1 MYYFKGGK
9 LMSHSANYFMTALF
23 MAAFFRN
30 GARLI
35 LLLCTLMLTQFC
47 FAETSVI
54 VHPNN
59 NSQLSPKD
67 IQRIFMGKLKS
78 FPNGI
83 KIMAIDQPISSE
95 ARQEFGKKLLKKNPQ
110 QIKSYWARQIFTGKG
125 IPPKELKTT
134 KEVKTF
140 VAQNES
146 AIGYINT
153 DLLDTTVKNVYTF

>member
-1 MYYFKGGK
+1 
-9 LMSHSANYFMTALF
+9 MSHSANYFMTASF
-23 MAAFFRN
+23 TATSFRH

-35 LLLCTLMLTQFC
+35 ILLCTLMLTQFC

-59 NSQLSPKD
+59 NSQLSQKD

-83 KIMAIDQPISSE
+83 KLIAIDQAISSD

-110 QIKSYWARQIFTGKG
+110 QVKSYWARQIFTGKG
-125 IPPKELKTT
+125 IPPKELKTEQAV
-134 KEVKTF
+134 KEF
-140 VAQNES
+140 VSQNES
-146 AIGYINT
+146 TIGYIDT
-153 DLLDTTVKNVYTF
+153 ELLDTTVKEVYTF